1 MITYLGKIA
10 YHLACGNI
18 EKVDYF
24 FECQVKAFGPIT
36 ADEMRIIIKRRDDIV
51 RKWEVEQNEF
61 NAHIG

>member
-18 EKVDYF
+18 DKVDYF
-24 FECQVKAFGPIT
+24 FERQVKAFGPIT

-51 RKWEVEQNEF
+51 SAWENEMKEF
-61 NAHIG
+61 NAHLG

>member
-18 EKVDYF
+18 EKVNYF
-24 FECQVKAFGPIT
+24 FERQVEAFGPIT
-36 ADEMRIIIKRRDDIV
+36 ADEMRIIINRRDKIV
-51 RKWEVEQNEF
+51 RGWEVEQNEF